1 MDELDLNMCIFAGDP
16 IEVESDIKVG
26 NQIKQIIIGKLYPL
40 TLRDIK
46 NLKVTNYHQFLSL
59 LCVNISDLKKV
70 DGNDKNIKS
79 TFQFLCDNCTKY
91 NEYEIL
97 VTTAL
102 SCFFREEVKFDKDFK
117 LFYLG
122 DFIEHRFID
131 ESVFE
136 DIKNI
141 IKLQNHMKD
150 IEEERPIFANKKAEE
165 MWNQIQENQKK
176 LQDIVK
182 KHNNLPSIISGV
194 AWKSRIGI
202 DRIWSLTLYQLYDA
216 CERLGLIDEY
226 DKTLNGIYAGTVDPK
241 AIDLKKIDWT
251 KIINN

>member
-1 MDELDLNMCIFAGDP
+1 MEKLELDTKLLAGDP
-16 IEVESDIKVG
+16 IEVWCEVPFEEKIQRNLV
-26 NQIKQIIIGKLYPL
+26 GKLYPL
-40 TLRDIK
+40 TLKEIKDVGISNYYTYVSIICADIDDIRK
-46 NLKVTNYHQFLSL
+46 QLKIKDK
-59 LCVNISDLKKV
+59 IS
-70 DGNDKNIKS
+70 I
-79 TFQFLCDNCTKY
+79 FQFYVINS
-91 NEYEIL
+91 L
-97 VTTAL
+97 VENDYMRLFLLSL